1 MKNMGINAQIAL
13 AMALAALLVT
23 AVVGDYERRAEIR
36 RMNADLL
43 AQADLTVSLISG
55 LMVEP
60 IIVEDTP
67 VLQTAM
73 KEALARNPKLLAL
86 SIRNPDGREIARQTR
101 GLASQD
107 VPSRQFLRDI
117 IVEGEAFGQMEVAWS
132 TTQGQ
137 ALIDANVRR
146 TQVTIGVT
154 VLVLSLLVMLVTN
167 MLSLRPLSRIH
178 ERMSAVIAGNGY
190 ARRPLPRYV
199 SREFKALDFSVTVL
213 EDTLSERDE
222 REHALEQAR
231 ENALQASRAKSDF
244 LANMSHEIRTPMNGV
259 IGMAEL
265 MQETELDDDQRMYA
279 ETISKSGA
287 ALLTIINDILN
298 FSKIESGKMEL
309 EEAPF
314 DLQTSLEDVIT
325 LLSTKASEKDVELT
339 LRYAPDLPTV
349 FEGDVGRIRQVITNI
364 AGNAV
369 KFTPKGYVLI
379 DVSGQDGPDG
389 CVLKIDVEDT
399 GVGIP
404 EDQISQIF
412 SEFEQADTSR
422 NRRFEG
428 TGLGLAISAKLME
441 LMGGRISVNSVVD
454 KGSVFTLEL
463 TLPKSAKAPVNA
475 VKEMPDL
482 KGLRVLVVDDLELN
496 RRILAE
502 RLANWQVETCLAA
515 SGQDA
520 LDILQD
526 PGQAFDFII
535 QDYQMP
541 GMDGEELAKH
551 IRKLDAYAKTPLIV
565 LSSIDQPISAAT
577 KKEINARV
585 LQKPVRAARL
595 QQVMSGS
602 LQEHRSAE
610 VEIEAPQQV
619 DSAEIKI
626 LVAEDNKTNQLI
638 VKSMLKNAGF
648 AITFADDGQQALD
661 KFEEL
666 KPDMVLMDIS
676 MPQMDGFEATYAI
689 RDFETKHPEGHCPIV
704 ALTANVLKEDKDRCL
719 QAGMDDFLTKPV
731 RKSALLDAIKKWT
744 APRIAAE
751 AS

>member
-13 AMALAALLVT
+13 AMALAAFLVT

-36 RMNADLL
+36 RMNEDLL

-73 KEALARNPKLLAL
+73 QEALARNPKLLAL
-86 SIRNPDGREIARQTR
+86 SIRNPNGREIARETR
-101 GLASQD
+101 VLSD
-107 VPSRQFLRDI
+107 SDTPSRQFLRDI
-117 IVEGEAFGQMEVAWS
+117 IVEGEAFGQMEVEWS
-132 TTQGQ
+132 TAQGQ
-137 ALIDANVRR
+137 ASIDANVRR
-146 TQVTIGVT
+146 TQVTIVVT
-154 VLVLSLLVMLVTN
+154 VMVLSFLVLAVTN
-167 MLSLRPLSRIH
+167 LLSLRPLSRIH
-178 ERMSAVIAGNGY
+178 GRMSAVIAGEHHPH
-190 ARRPLPRYV
+190 RPLPGYV
-199 SREFKALDFSVTVL
+199 SREFKALDFSVSVL
-213 EDTLSERDE
+213 ENTLEERDE
-222 REHALEQAR
+222 REKALEEAR
-231 ENALQASRAKSDF
+231 EKALQASRAKSDF

-265 MQETELDDDQRMYA
+265 MQETQLDDDQRMYA

-309 EEAPF
+309 EKAPF

-325 LLSTKASEKDVELT
+325 LLSTKASEKNVELT
-339 LRYAPDLPTV
+339 LRYDPELPTV

-369 KFTPKGYVLI
+369 KFTQKGYVLI
-379 DVSGQDGPDG
+379 DVSGQNGPG
-389 CVLKIDVEDT
+389 GTSLKIDIQDT

-404 EDQISQIF
+404 EHQIEHIF

-428 TGLGLAISAKLME
+428 TGLGLAISARLME
-441 LMGGRISVNSVVD
+441 LMGGRISVKSQLGQ
-454 KGSVFTLEL
+454 GSTFTIQLF
-463 TLPKSAKAPVNA
+463 LPQSDKAPANSII
-475 VKEMPDL
+475 ELPDL

-496 RRILAE
+496 RRILEE
-502 RLANWQVETCLAA
+502 RLANWKVETCLAA
-515 SGQDA
+515 SGAEA
-520 LDILQD
+520 LDILKD
-526 PGQAFDFII
+526 TSSRFDFII

-541 GMDGEELAKH
+541 GMDGEELAHH
-551 IRKLDAYAKTPLIV
+551 IRKIDAYAQTPLIV

-577 KKEINARV
+577 KQEINARV

-595 QQVMSGS
+595 QQAMSGALHAS
-602 LQEHRSAE
+602 KEASPQHMEEHQMESG
-610 VEIEAPQQV
+610 
-619 DSAEIKI
+619 DIKI

-648 AITFADDGQQALD
+648 SITFADDGQQALD
-661 KFEEL
+661 KFEKL
-666 KPDMVLMDIS
+666 QPDMVLMDIS
-676 MPQMDGFEATYAI
+676 MPQMDGFEATHAI
-689 RDFETKHPEGHCPIV
+689 RDLEMKHPSGHCPIV

-731 RKSALLDAIKKWT
+731 RKTALMDAIQKWT
-744 APRIAAE
+744 APVATAG
-751 AS
+751 AT